1 MEHNTLKEYS
11 TLSSH
16 SLSNLPK
23 KQVIHILKY
32 WKYIGRTTKQSVLS
46 DKQLQLMVSILKSDF
61 CQIEPKWFYFV
72 FEQKFSIFVLETQC
86 QSHFQKQNLFSKED
100 KDNLQILFQIKS
112 LLGLLLYFNSI

>member
-1 MEHNTLKEYS
+1 
-11 TLSSH
+11 
-16 SLSNLPK
+16 LSNLPK

-72 FEQKFSIFVLETQC
+72 FEQKKNLSKVFNFCFGDPMPKSFSKTKSIFERRLR
-86 QSHFQKQNLFSKED
+86 
-100 KDNLQILFQIKS
+100 
-112 LLGLLLYFNSI
+112 

>member
-23 KQVIHILKY
+23 KVIQILKY
-32 WKYIGRTTKQSVLS
+32 WKFIGRTTKQSVLS

-61 CQIEPKWFYFV
+61 
-72 FEQKFSIFVLETQC
+72 
-86 QSHFQKQNLFSKED
+86 
-100 KDNLQILFQIKS
+100 
-112 LLGLLLYFNSI
+112 LLD